1 MALSTAQIIDN
12 CAGRLDPHGATG
24 GPVPLTTEP
33 FFISV
38 NSSVHFLLPQF
49 EQPGGLV
56 TPGDGQFTP
65 AIFNPFDSWV
75 SMPAISP
82 RAAVARGQAIFNSKP
97 INITGVAGINDD
109 LSADRKST
117 RLNSSHLVISYAVFC
132 LKKKNI
138 TISVIYYISDNPSR

>member
-75 SMPAISP
+75 SMPAVSP

-97 INITGVAGINDD
+97 INITGVAGINDN
-109 LSADRKST
+109 LSAGG
-117 RLNSSHLVISYAVFC
+117 LVAGGGSALHGACGTLHDTTNQGKYFLPTPLIHWA
-132 LKKKNI
+132 
-138 TISVIYYISDNPSR
+138 